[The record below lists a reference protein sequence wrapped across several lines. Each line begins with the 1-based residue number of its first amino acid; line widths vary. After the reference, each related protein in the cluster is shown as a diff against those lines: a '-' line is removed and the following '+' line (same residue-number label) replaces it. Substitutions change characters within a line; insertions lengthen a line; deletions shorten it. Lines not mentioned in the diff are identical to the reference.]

1 MHKLQVSGYRRG
13 VIDIRMALGL
23 AQEVLEDAKN
33 QIKTNVEANSK
44 DGVDTK
50 LVVEAITAVGT
61 LAGGIIVEFFDKLPK
76 PSCSSGSNDEKARNL
91 AASELEK
98 LIGRMGLV
106 QEDELAA
113 LRKRV
118 VDLEASLKK
127 AEKGEKPATKPKA

>member
-1 MHKLQVSGYRRG
+1 MDNLKAFAG
-13 VIDIRMALGL
+13 IAKDILD
-23 AQEVLEDAKN
+23 ESVD
-33 QIKTNVEANSK
+33 QIKTNVSENSK

-61 LAGGIIVEFFDKLPK
+61 LAGGIIVEFLDKLPK
-76 PSCSSGSNDEKARNL
+76 PGCSTGSVDEKARNL
-91 AASELEK
+91 ASTELEK

-118 VDLEASLKK
+118 VDLEAALQK
-127 AEKGEKPATKPKA
+127 AQKPAPKSKS

>member
-1 MHKLQVSGYRRG
+1 MDNLKAFAG
-13 VIDIRMALGL
+13 IAKDI
-23 AQEVLEDAKN
+23 LEESVD
-33 QIKTNVEANSK
+33 QIKTNVSENSK

-61 LAGGIIVEFFDKLPK
+61 LAGGIIVEFLDKLPK
-76 PSCSSGSNDEKARNL
+76 PSCGSGSVDEKARNL
-91 AASELEK
+91 ASTELEK

-118 VDLEASLKK
+118 VDLEAALKK
-127 AEKGEKPATKPKA
+127 AEKPAPKSKS

>member
-1 MHKLQVSGYRRG
+1 MENLKGFAG
-13 VIDIRMALGL
+13 IAKDI
-23 AQEVLEDAKN
+23 LEESVN
-33 QIKTNVEANSK
+33 QIKTNVSENSK

-61 LAGGIIVEFFDKLPK
+61 LAGGIIVEILDKLPK
-76 PSCSSGSNDEKARNL
+76 SGFNVGSVDEKTRNL
-91 AASELEK
+91 ASAELEK

-118 VDLEASLKK
+118 VDLETALKNAENPAPKSK
-127 AEKGEKPATKPKA
+127 A

>member
-1 MHKLQVSGYRRG
+1 MDNLKAFAG
-13 VIDIRMALGL
+13 IAKDILD
-23 AQEVLEDAKN
+23 ESVD
-33 QIKTNVEANSK
+33 QIKTNVSENSK

-61 LAGGIIVEFFDKLPK
+61 LAGGIIVEFLDKLPK
-76 PSCSSGSNDEKARNL
+76 PGCSTGSVDEKARNL
-91 AASELEK
+91 ATSELEK

-118 VDLEASLKK
+118 VDLEAALKK
-127 AEKGEKPATKPKA
+127 AEKPAPKSKS

>member
-1 MHKLQVSGYRRG
+1 MDNLKAFAG
-13 VIDIRMALGL
+13 IAKDI
-23 AQEVLEDAKN
+23 LEESVD
-33 QIKTNVEANSK
+33 QIKTNVSENSK

-61 LAGGIIVEFFDKLPK
+61 LAGGIIVEFLDKLPK
-76 PSCSSGSNDEKARNL
+76 PNCGAGSVDEKARNL
-91 AASELEK
+91 ASTELEK

-118 VDLEASLKK
+118 VDLESALKK
-127 AEKGEKPATKPKA
+127 AQKPAQKPAPKSKP

>member
-1 MHKLQVSGYRRG
+1 MENLKGFAGIAKDILEESVS
-13 VIDIRMALGL
+13 
-23 AQEVLEDAKN
+23 
-33 QIKTNVEANSK
+33 QIKTNVSENSK

-76 PSCSSGSNDEKARNL
+76 PGCGSGSVDEKARNL
-91 AASELEK
+91 ASEELEK
-98 LIGRMGLV
+98 IIGRLGLV

-118 VDLEASLKK
+118 VDLEAALKK
-127 AEKGEKPATKPKA
+127 AEKPAPKSKS